1 MITKKNKNIINKKS
15 HNQSLV
21 RQLRYFETMF
31 NEKGEVSIV
40 LSASNSLNMIQMVKP
55 NNFFNN

>member
-1 MITKKNKNIINKKS
+1 MITKKNKDIINKKS
-15 HNQSLV
+15 HNQSSV